1 MKIVINNIEY
11 NLKYTL
17 RSLFI
22 FEKITDNQFQGK
34 QLIDYY
40 LLFYSSL
47 IANNSDTFKFTFDEF
62 IELCDN
68 DNSLFTQFIEFLNK
82 EMNIQNQ
89 FVDKKEEETEDS
101 KKKV

>member
-1 MKIVINNIEY
+1 MKITINNIEY

-22 FEKITDNQFQGK
+22 FEKITDNQFTGK

-40 LLFYSSL
+40 ILFYSTL
-47 IANNSDTFKFTFDEF
+47 IANNSDIFKFTFDEF
-62 IELCDN
+62 IEMCDN
-68 DNSLFTQFIEFLNK
+68 DNSLFSQFVEFLNK

-89 FVDKKEEETEDS
+89 FINKKEDEEDS